1 VTFRESPV
9 GSSGNDWIYH
19 KMRPN
24 DRTGLAIVLS
34 LIALSLFDAMG
45 LVIKLLSDRYSAM
58 ELSAWRNLFGLIPS
72 AIAVF
77 GSRAWH
83 ASGRPMRLR
92 QWRLAFARGLIV
104 SCAQLC
110 FYLSLGLMAFATAS
124 TITYANALFMT
135 AFAVPLLG
143 EKVGWIRWSAVLI
156 GFAGVVF
163 VMQPGTDAFS
173 PYALLP
179 LCAAVFYALVG
190 VTARLFDDDVLSP
203 LISLYSVI
211 AALAA
216 SSIIALLW
224 GGFTPIQSWS
234 DFGWLMAMG
243 GFGGTA
249 VLFLVASY
257 RMTEQSNLAP
267 FSYFGI
273 PLAFL
278 LGWVFFGETPWD
290 ALFPGAFLIAL
301 GGLMI
306 VWRERR
312 LQSAP

>member
-1 VTFRESPV
+1 
-9 GSSGNDWIYH
+9 
-19 KMRPN
+19 M
-24 DRTGLAIVLS
+24 
-34 LIALSLFDAMG
+34 
-45 LVIKLLSDRYSAM
+45 
-58 ELSAWRNLFGLIPS
+58 
-72 AIAVF
+72 
-77 GSRAWH
+77 
-83 ASGRPMRLR
+83 R
-92 QWRLAFARGLIV
+92 QWRLALGRGLIV
-104 SCAQLC
+104 TCAQLC
-110 FYLSLGLMAFATAS
+110 FYMSLGLMAFATAS

-156 GFAGVVF
+156 GFAGVVL

-173 PYALLP
+173 PYAFLP

-190 VTARLFDDDVLSP
+190 VTARLFDEDVLSP
-203 LISLYSVI
+203 LISLYSSV

-216 SSIIALLW
+216 SSMIALFW
-224 GGFTPIQSWS
+224 DGFTPIQSWS

-243 GFGGTA
+243 AFGGTA

-278 LGWVFFGETPWD
+278 LGWVFFGETPWN
-290 ALFPGAFLIAL
+290 ALFPGAFLIAF

-306 VWRERR
+306 IWRERR
-312 LQSAP
+312 LQSMR

>member
-1 VTFRESPV
+1 
-9 GSSGNDWIYH
+9 
-19 KMRPN
+19 MRPT

-45 LVIKLLSDRYSAM
+45 LVIKMLSDRYSPL
-58 ELSAWRNLFGLIPS
+58 ELSAWRNLFGLLP
-72 AIAVF
+72 ALIALYL
-77 GSRAWH
+77 SPAWH
-83 ASGRPMRLR
+83 TAGRPVYIL
-92 QWRLAFARGLIV
+92 QWKLALTRGLIV
-104 SCAQLC
+104 TFAQMC
-110 FYLSLGLMAFATAS
+110 FYTSLTAMAFATAS

-143 EKVGWIRWSAVLI
+143 ENVGPVRWAAVLI
-156 GFAGVVF
+156 GFAGVIF

-173 PYALLP
+173 PYAVLP
-179 LCAAVFYALVG
+179 LCAALFYALVG
-190 VTARLFDDDVLSP
+190 VTARMFDDVVPSP
-203 LISLYSVI
+203 LISLYSAVS
-211 AALAA
+211 ALLA
-216 SSIIALLW
+216 SSLIALFW
-224 GGFTPIQSWS
+224 GGYTPVQSWT
-234 DFGWLMAMG
+234 DFGWLVAMG

-278 LGWVFFGETPWD
+278 LGWLFFDEKPWD
-290 ALFPGAFLIAL
+290 ALFPGAFLIAA

-306 VWRERR
+306 IWREKR
-312 LQSAP
+312 LQAKL

>member
-1 VTFRESPV
+1 
-9 GSSGNDWIYH
+9 
-19 KMRPN
+19 MRPT

-83 ASGRPMRLR
+83 TAGRPLRMR
-92 QWRLAFARGLIV
+92 QWRLALGRGLIV
-104 SCAQLC
+104 TCAQLC
-110 FYLSLGLMAFATAS
+110 FYMSLGLMAFATAS

-156 GFAGVVF
+156 GFAGVVL

-173 PYALLP
+173 PYAFLP

-190 VTARLFDDDVLSP
+190 VTARLFDEDVLSP
-203 LISLYSVI
+203 LISLYSSV

-216 SSIIALLW
+216 SSMIALFW

-243 GFGGTA
+243 AFGGTA

-290 ALFPGAFLIAL
+290 ALFPGAFLIAF

-306 VWRERR
+306 IWRERR
-312 LQSAP
+312 LQSIR